1 MKNNFIIQSSR
12 LSTYMTHINS
22 FFFFLKVQNSAE
34 NLAYNDFVFTAI
46 KTDTKKRM
54 DKSIAKKNTTKFQAL
69 ITFQIHKRV
78 LKIFYL

>member
-22 FFFFLKVQNSAE
+22 FFFLKVQNSAE

-54 DKSIAKKNTTKFQAL
+54 DKSIAKKNTTKF
-69 ITFQIHKRV
+69 
-78 LKIFYL
+78 